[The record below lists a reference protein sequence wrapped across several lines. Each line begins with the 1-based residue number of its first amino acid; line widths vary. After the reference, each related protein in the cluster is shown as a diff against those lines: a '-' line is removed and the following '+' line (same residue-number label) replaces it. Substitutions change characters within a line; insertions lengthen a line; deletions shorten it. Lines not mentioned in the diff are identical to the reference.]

1 MADARKPCRCTLL
14 ESGQAD
20 MAKLVRDYVDSL
32 SADEKTDEAT
42 YAARLNICRTCD
54 NLHSGTCALCGCY
67 VEARAAKNGRGVR
80 MCRKSGARRK
90 RNSIE
95 SRRREDA
102 KCPSGGDSMWVMCIM
117 RHTAHRF
124 LLTGTSSI
132 DSC

>member
-1 MADARKPCRCTLL
+1 
-14 ESGQAD
+14 

-54 NLHSGTCALCGCY
+54 DLHSGTCALCGCY
-67 VEARAAKNGRGVR
+67 VEARAAKKRQGCPKVP
-80 MCRKSGARRK
+80 ARRK
-90 RNSIE
+90 RNCKQNC
-95 SRRREDA
+95 RREDA

-124 LLTGTSSI
+124 LLTDTSSI

>member
-1 MADARKPCRCTLL
+1 
-14 ESGQAD
+14 

-54 NLHSGTCALCGCY
+54 DLHSGTCALCGCY
-67 VEARAAKNGRGVR
+67 VEARAAKKRQGCPKVPE
-80 MCRKSGARRK
+80 MWGA
-90 RNSIE
+90 E
-95 SRRREDA
+95 EA
-102 KCPSGGDSMWVMCIM
+102 ECPPGGDSMWVMCIM

>member
-54 NLHSGTCALCGCY
+54 DLHSGTCALCGCY
-67 VEARAAKNGRGVR
+67 V
-80 MCRKSGARRK
+80 
-90 RNSIE
+90 
-95 SRRREDA
+95 
-102 KCPSGGDSMWVMCIM
+102 GDVHYAPYSASFFAN
-117 RHTAHRF
+117 RYKQY
-124 LLTGTSSI
+124 
-132 DSC
+132 

>member
-14 ESGQAD
+14 ESGQVD

-54 NLHSGTCALCGCY
+54 DLHSGTSKR
-67 VEARAAKNGRGVR
+67 VPRRSGRGVR
-80 MCRKSGARRK
+80 KCRKSGARRK
-90 RNSIE
+90 RNCKQNC
-95 SRRREDA
+95 RREDA

-117 RHTAHRF
+117 RHTVHRF
-124 LLTGTSSI
+124 LLTDTSSI

>member
-1 MADARKPCRCTLL
+1 
-14 ESGQAD
+14 

-54 NLHSGTCALCGCY
+54 DLHSGTC
-67 VEARAAKNGRGVR
+67 
-80 MCRKSGARRK
+80 
-90 RNSIE
+90 
-95 SRRREDA
+95 EDA
-102 KCPSGGDSMWVMCIM
+102 KCPPGGDSMWVMCIM

>member
-54 NLHSGTCALCGCY
+54 DLHSGTCALCGCY
-67 VEARAAKNGRGVR
+67 VEARAAK
-80 MCRKSGARRK
+80 K
-90 RNSIE
+90 RQ
-95 SRRREDA
+95 
-102 KCPSGGDSMWVMCIM
+102 GFYVGDVHYAPYSASFFAN
-117 RHTAHRF
+117 RYKQY
-124 LLTGTSSI
+124 
-132 DSC
+132 

>member
-54 NLHSGTCALCGCY
+54 DLHSREETAGVSESAGD
-67 VEARAAKNGRGVR
+67 VGRGG
-80 MCRKSGARRK
+80 SGIA
-90 RNSIE
+90 
-95 SRRREDA
+95 
-102 KCPSGGDSMWVMCIM
+102 
-117 RHTAHRF
+117 
-124 LLTGTSSI
+124 
-132 DSC
+132 

>member
-54 NLHSGTCALCGCY
+54 DQH
-67 VEARAAKNGRGVR
+67 
-80 MCRKSGARRK
+80 RKSPPGGCK
-90 RNSIE
+90 MSF
-95 SRRREDA
+95 RRRFLRPKVA
-102 KCPSGGDSMWVMCIM
+102 VLALVSPGDW
-117 RHTAHRF
+117 F
-124 LLTGTSSI
+124 
-132 DSC
+132 SCFPADGY

>member
-67 VEARAAKNGRGVR
+67 VEARAAKKRQGCPKVPEKWGAEEAAPSPGAAETHV
-80 MCRKSGARRK
+80 SGAVSTRAQPRISSSDEIPRR
-90 RNSIE
+90 S
-95 SRRREDA
+95 SRA
-102 KCPSGGDSMWVMCIM
+102 
-117 RHTAHRF
+117 
-124 LLTGTSSI
+124 
-132 DSC
+132 

>member
-67 VEARAAKNGRGVR
+67 VEARAAKKRQGCPAVPE
-80 MCRKSGARRK
+80 KWGA
-90 RNSIE
+90 
-95 SRRREDA
+95 EDA
-102 KCPSGGDSMWVMCIM
+102 E
-117 RHTAHRF
+117 
-124 LLTGTSSI
+124 
-132 DSC
+132 